1 MTTLS
6 LSPDD
11 IMLLSALAQA
21 EAGGMVDAGV
31 ADPREAY
38 GSVADVVL
46 NRMASPVYPD
56 TVSDIISQKAQFEPV
71 SKYGG
76 ADKLPKPSGDTI
88 AAIKAYLEDR
98 AKGLDGVVGKATN
111 FLNPFYSGSKAR
123 STWAKD
129 YMKWPSIGKGKNVHF
144 FGSLTDVPDYS
155 VALGEAASPT
165 AELFSGADGLAS
177 TLANA
182 GDLAPLGESASMM
195 ADLGAIDAASPA
207 TAMAAATPLN
217 GTGIPWADIALIAA
231 NAFSNMGQPDPQA
244 QAMAERNSQQAADE
258 ATQRRMAWAMQNGFG
273 RGLG

>member
-21 EAGGMVDAGV
+21 EAGGMVDSGV

-56 TVSDIISQKAQFEPV
+56 TVSEIISQKAQFEPV

-76 ADKLPKPSGDTI
+76 ADKLPKPSSDTV
-88 AAIKAYLEDR
+88 AALKAYLEDR
-98 AKGLDGVVGKATN
+98 AKGIEGVVGKATN

-123 STWAKD
+123 QTWAKD

-155 VALGEAASPT
+155 VAIGEGDSPL
-165 AELFSGADGLAS
+165 AGLFTGADGMAS

-182 GDLAPLGESASMM
+182 GELAPLAEGGASMM
-195 ADLGAIDAASPA
+195 ADLGAAPVTDMASGVG
-207 TAMAAATPLN
+207 AMG

>member
-1 MTTLS
+1 MTTIS

-56 TVSDIISQKAQFEPV
+56 TVSEIISQKAQFEPV

-76 ADKLPKPSGDTI
+76 ADKLPKPSSDTV
-88 AAIKAYLEDR
+88 AALKAYLEDR
-98 AKGLDGVVGKATN
+98 AKGLEGVVGKATN

-123 STWAKD
+123 QTWAKD

-155 VALGEAASPT
+155 VALGEGDSPL
-165 AELFSGADGLAS
+165 ADLFSGADGMAS

-182 GDLAPLGESASMM
+182 GDLAPLAEGGSSMM
-195 ADLGAIDAASPA
+195 ADLGAAPVTD
-207 TAMAAATPLN
+207 MAAGVGAMG

-231 NAFSNMGQPDPQA
+231 NAFSNMGQPDPEAQA
-244 QAMAERNSQQAADE
+244 QAQRNSQQAADE